1 MILKVLQCVYK
12 IQKQSEVNIMIRRE
26 NLSSIENV
34 CDKYKKLTEEQK
46 LYIAG
51 IMEGILIKTEVTKV
65 G

>member
-1 MILKVLQCVYK
+1 
-12 IQKQSEVNIMIRRE
+12 MIRRE

-51 IMEGILIKTEVTKV
+51 IMEGILIKMEVTKV